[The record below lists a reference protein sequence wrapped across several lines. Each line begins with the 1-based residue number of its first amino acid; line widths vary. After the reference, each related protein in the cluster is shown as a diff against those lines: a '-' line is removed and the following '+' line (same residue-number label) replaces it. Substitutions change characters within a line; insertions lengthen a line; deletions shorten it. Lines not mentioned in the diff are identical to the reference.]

1 MTNQAHITKCPK
13 CDTTF
18 RVTDAQL
25 KVAKGAVRCG
35 ACLQVFRASDHFQEE
50 KPSETPV
57 SKDDRTQD
65 MFAQENDEH
74 STSSEA
80 PSSDNLLSS
89 DDDVVFVDDPD
100 EDLFDDGDMLIQ
112 DEEKGLE
119 ISEDFLSLNP
129 EEMEDP
135 FFSDSDKLKESV
147 KDDSESID
155 DESWAEALLDDND
168 SEVND
173 IAEQAK
179 PIPQKPKQNAP
190 DPVAKQSF
198 AYIDDDP
205 IDLSLPQKTSKAKLI
220 ALLSGCIILSLI
232 LLGQVFFFNFD
243 SWSRQAQYRPLY
255 QQVCELLA
263 CELPSTYNLK
273 KIRTTTSPQVSTHS
287 EYENA
292 LVVDILFMNHADY
305 PQAFPKVELSF
316 TDKNGKVM
324 AQRLFLPSEYLAGEA
339 AGLDRMPSNTP
350 VHIALD
356 IQDPGPQAS
365 SYRVRFV
372 AP

>member
-50 KPSETPV
+50 KPSDTPV

-65 MFAQENDEH
+65 MFAEESENHPSASENK
-74 STSSEA
+74 SS
-80 PSSDNLLSS
+80 NHLLDS
-89 DDDVVFVDDPD
+89 DDDIVFADDPD
-100 EDLFDDGDMLIQ
+100 EDLIDDGDVLIQ

-129 EEMEDP
+129 EEIEDP

-147 KDDSESID
+147 KDDSDTSN
-155 DESWAEALLDDND
+155 DESWAEALLDDSDSDAND
-168 SEVND
+168 FAMPVS
-173 IAEQAK
+173 QTPK
-179 PIPQKPKQNAP
+179 QLKQNAP
-190 DPVAKQSF
+190 DPVAKQNF
-198 AYIDDDP
+198 AYIDNDP
-205 IDLSLPQKTSKAKLI
+205 IDLSLPQKTSKARLI
-220 ALLSGCIILSLI
+220 ALFSGCIVLTLVLI
-232 LLGQVFFFNFD
+232 GQVFFFNFD
-243 SWSRQAQYRPLY
+243 SWSRQAEYRPLY
-255 QQVCELLA
+255 QQSCQVLG
-263 CELPSTYNLK
+263 CELPSTYDLK
-273 KIRTTTSPQVSTHS
+273 KIRTTTSPQVSSHS
-287 EYENA
+287 DYQNA